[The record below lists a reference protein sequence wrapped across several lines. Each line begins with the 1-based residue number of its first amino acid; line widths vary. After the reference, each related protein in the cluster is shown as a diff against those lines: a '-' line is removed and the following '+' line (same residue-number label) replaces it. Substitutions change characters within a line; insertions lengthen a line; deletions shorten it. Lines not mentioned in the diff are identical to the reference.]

1 MLYRPV
7 TSQLFTH
14 LPSIIITNNNTLL
27 MIISAN
33 INIILLITK
42 YQFTVTT
49 PLHCLG
55 LPALNHGLLLL
66 LGGWGIG
73 IRDLLNPFLPHKHTH
88 TNPDGQA
95 FNFQLF
101 STGNIVSGRMRC
113 LRAPCRQSPAGFLCL
128 SRRNTG
134 RPRRNLFLEMGQDRT
149 GIRNLEMVNGQRFL
163 GFWEGYFGLWE
174 ERRKYRV
181 KKAS

>member
-128 SRRNTG
+128 SRLVTRA
-134 RPRRNLFLEMGQDRT
+134 GQDGIYSWKWDRIERESGIWRWLT
-149 GIRNLEMVNGQRFL
+149 GNDF
-163 GFWEGYFGLWE
+163 
-174 ERRKYRV
+174 
-181 KKAS
+181 